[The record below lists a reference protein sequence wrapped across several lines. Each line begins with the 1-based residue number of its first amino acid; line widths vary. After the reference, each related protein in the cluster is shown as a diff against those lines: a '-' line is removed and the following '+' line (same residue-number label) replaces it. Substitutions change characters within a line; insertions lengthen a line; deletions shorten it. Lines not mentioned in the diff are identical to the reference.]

1 MGNIFPKGQDKNVLM
16 FGLEKAGKTHMLY
29 SWLVGEGGMHTIKK
43 LKETHGMNY
52 EHISGTQADF
62 EVWDIGGNQMLRKN
76 WKLYL
81 KNVPAASVI
90 FVVNISEDI
99 ERIRESKNEF
109 HKLMSEPML

>member
-1 MGNIFPKGQDKNVLM
+1 
-16 FGLEKAGKTHMLY
+16 
-29 SWLVGEGGMHTIKK
+29 
-43 LKETHGMNY
+43 
-52 EHISGTQADF
+52 
-62 EVWDIGGNQMLRKN
+62 MLRKN